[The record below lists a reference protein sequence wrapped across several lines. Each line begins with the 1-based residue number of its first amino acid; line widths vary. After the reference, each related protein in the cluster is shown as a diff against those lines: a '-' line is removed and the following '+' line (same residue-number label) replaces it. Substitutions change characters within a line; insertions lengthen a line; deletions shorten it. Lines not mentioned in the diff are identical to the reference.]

1 MADSETER
9 AGSSRNQ
16 FMNQFT
22 NATVI
27 RERREGGLSI
37 RAAPLSPARQPAL
50 GSLGVQSAAASHQGW
65 GAKNRTQ
72 QAG

>member
-37 RAAPLSPARQPAL
+37 RAAPLASPPAGTWITWSAVF
-50 GSLGVQSAAASHQGW
+50 GSLTPR
-65 GAKNRTQ
+65 GAKKRTQ